1 MSPSAP
7 HPKAAVLQYTARG
20 SQEETLPIAEALITA
35 AAQAGAKIICLPECA
50 NFLAADK
57 ASLKA
62 KAEDE
67 ANSPSLALFTRLA
80 KKHQII
86 LSAGSL
92 MMAGDQ
98 KKNGDGRLANRSFL
112 IDETGKIA
120 ARYDKIHM
128 FDADVGDGK
137 AYRESDHF
145 RPGAEIVDVQTSIGH
160 IGLSVCY
167 DVRFAQLYRQLAKKG
182 AEMLTIPAAFTRAS
196 GQAHWHILQRARAIE
211 TGCFVLASAQIG
223 THDDGRQTYGHS
235 LIINPWGE
243 VLADAG
249 TMEEGFVIA
258 EIDIT
263 EVAAARQKIRNLQ
276 HEPACR

>member
-1 MSPSAP
+1 MVFKNMTGK
-7 HPKAAVLQYTARG
+7 KARKKGDMPFAQKCTRAGIRMTSQRHLLATVL
-20 SQEETLPIAEALITA
+20 EE
-35 AAQAGAKIICLPECA
+35 
-50 NFLAADK
+50 AADHPDVETIYLRCK
-57 ASLKA
+57 EKDSSISIASIYRSLGIF
-62 KAEDE
+62 EDYQ
-67 ANSPSLALFTRLA
+67 L
-80 KKHQII
+80 I
-86 LSAGSL
+86 
-92 MMAGDQ
+92 Q
-98 KKNGDGRLANRSFL
+98 KL
-112 IDETGKIA
+112 
-120 ARYDKIHM
+120 
-128 FDADVGDGK
+128 DVGDGK

-145 RPGAEIVDVQTSIGH
+145 RPGAEIVDIQTSIGH

-167 DVRFAQLYRQLAKKG
+167 DVRFARLYRQLAKKG
-182 AEMLTIPAAFTRAS
+182 AEILTIPAAFTRTS
-196 GQAHWHILQRARAIE
+196 GQAHWYVLQRARAIE

-276 HEPACR
+276 HEPDYR

>member
-1 MSPSAP
+1 MSPSTP
-7 HPKAAVLQYTARG
+7 LPKAAVLQYTARG

-35 AAQAGAKIICLPECA
+35 AAEAGAKIICLPECA

-98 KKNGDGRLANRSFL
+98 KKNGDDRLANRSFL

-145 RPGAEIVDVQTSIGH
+145 CPGTKIVDVQTSIGH

-182 AEMLTIPAAFTRAS
+182 AEMLTIPAAFTRTS

-258 EIDIT
+258 ETDIT

-276 HEPACR
+276 HEPAYR

>member
-1 MSPSAP
+1 
-7 HPKAAVLQYTARG
+7 
-20 SQEETLPIAEALITA
+20 EETLPIAEALITA
-35 AAQAGAKIICLPECA
+35 AAEAGAKIICLPECA

-57 ASLKA
+57 TSLKA
-62 KAEDE
+62 KAEEE

-98 KKNGDGRLANRSFL
+98 KKNGDDRLANRSFL

-145 RPGAEIVDVQTSIGH
+145 RPGTEIVDVQTSIGH

-167 DVRFAQLYRQLAKKG
+167 DVRFARLYRQLAKKG
-182 AEMLTIPAAFTRAS
+182 AEILTIPAAFTRTS
-196 GQAHWHILQRARAIE
+196 GQAHWYVLQRARAIE

-258 EIDIT
+258 EIDIA

-276 HEPACR
+276 HEPDYR

>member
-1 MSPSAP
+1 MSASAP

-20 SQEETLPIAEALITA
+20 SHDKTLPIAEALITA
-35 AAQAGAKIICLPECA
+35 AAEAGAKIICLPECA
-50 NFLAADK
+50 NFLAANK

-62 KAEDE
+62 NAEEE

-92 MMAGDQ
+92 MMAGDM
-98 KKNGDGRLANRSFL
+98 KKNGDDRLANRSFL
-112 IDETGKIA
+112 INETGEIA

-145 RPGAEIVDVQTSIGH
+145 RPGTEIVDAQTSIGH

-167 DVRFAQLYRQLAKKG
+167 DVRFASLYRQLAKRG
-182 AEMLTIPAAFTRAS
+182 AEILTIPAAFTRTS
-196 GQAHWHILQRARAIE
+196 GQAHWHVLQRARAIE

-249 TMEEGFVIA
+249 TLEEGFVMA
-258 EIDIT
+258 EIDLS

-276 HEPACR
+276 HDPDYR

>member
-1 MSPSAP
+1 
-7 HPKAAVLQYTARG
+7 
-20 SQEETLPIAEALITA
+20 
-35 AAQAGAKIICLPECA
+35 
-50 NFLAADK
+50 
-57 ASLKA
+57 
-62 KAEDE
+62 
-67 ANSPSLALFTRLA
+67 
-80 KKHQII
+80 
-86 LSAGSL
+86 

-98 KKNGDGRLANRSFL
+98 KKNGDDRLANRSFL

-145 RPGAEIVDVQTSIGH
+145 RPGTEIVDVQTSIGH

-167 DVRFAQLYRQLAKKG
+167 DVRFARLYRQLAKKG
-182 AEMLTIPAAFTRAS
+182 AEILTIPAAFTRTS
-196 GQAHWHILQRARAIE
+196 GQAHWYVLQRARAIE

-258 EIDIT
+258 EIDIA
-263 EVAAARQKIRNLQ
+263 EVAAARQKICNLQ
-276 HEPACR
+276 HEPDYR